1 MTNDQMHVSS
11 SPMSPSKSPI
21 MIVGTDTDIGK
32 TIFAAGLVGMLNA
45 NYWKPIQSG
54 IEDETDTE
62 IVARLS
68 GVGSEKILPEGYRL
82 NQSLSPHR
90 SAELDG
96 IEIDVNALTIPDID
110 GPLIIEGAGGLM
122 VPMNRKTLLIDQVA
136 RWKVPVILCARTGL
150 GTINH
155 TLLSLEA
162 LRARDIP
169 ILGVAFIGDDIPDTI
184 RTIGEMG
191 QVRILGRLPVIEP
204 LTPEAVEAAFSEHF
218 SADAFQMEA

>member
-1 MTNDQMHVSS
+1 MTNDHMQQSSKPVS
-11 SPMSPSKSPI
+11 PL

-32 TIFAAGLVGMLNA
+32 TIFAAGLVGLLNA
-45 NYWKPIQSG
+45 SYWKPIQSG

-68 GVGSEKILPEGYRL
+68 GVNPEQILPEGYRL
-82 NQSLSPHR
+82 NQPLSPHR

-96 IEIDVNALTIPDID
+96 VEINTDALAIPKID
-110 GPLIIEGAGGLM
+110 GPLIVEGAGGLM
-122 VPMNRKTLLIDQVA
+122 VPITRQALLIDQVA

-162 LRARDIP
+162 LRAREIP
-169 ILGVAFIGDDIPDTI
+169 IVGVAFIGDDIPDTI

-191 QVRILGRLPVIEP
+191 QVRVLGRLPMIEF
-204 LTPEAVEAAFSEHF
+204 LTPEAVQSAFSEHF
-218 SADAFQMEA
+218 SADDFQMEA